1 MMLRGRRNERR
12 QGGFT
17 LAELLIVIAI
27 AAIVAGFGFV
37 AVIQHQRALKLT
49 EMDNIAREIYVAA
62 QNHLTESASTGEW
75 NKLYDENKD
84 DVHYL
89 GEKFDPSQ
97 DKTFTVS
104 NPANHDFRTFTFNP
118 SGAASLL
125 DINSDGTAATALG
138 MMLPVGATDDSV
150 RSDGYY
156 VVEYDAL
163 TASVYGVFYTD
174 NNLGVD
180 DSDVLNIDQSEGGR
194 SDSDYRL
201 NYTKNNRRDIIGYY
215 GGTVTIKPEAKKEE
229 PKPEE
234 EVRPLPITAEI
245 INDARLLLVVTDP
258 NNTLTKSI
266 SVQIFDK
273 NNSNVSIS
281 EYDSRITTTEGGVNV
296 TKYIYILDSVVDSDK
311 HFAKQFSSLQAGG
324 NIYAVV
330 KATVQSSKAG
340 SAATGET
347 TCQSNSANSLYGDG
361 SDNSAALIANGRHL
375 ENLSKDISGVSE
387 DTVTKAEVTKSFGWA
402 GGGENG
408 TNASDTFIAAIE
420 NEKKEYGLT
429 SYDQVCFADGSTKGN
444 ANTYYGVQSSVLSA
458 FYGKSADITLS
469 HFIIAAR
476 PASADSGLIE
486 STDHSLNIYNLK
498 LSDFLVTGGN
508 GSSGTAGAVIG
519 NISSHNNAGKSDSS
533 EKSLNISNVSVEKS
547 SSKAGYSAGLF
558 VGSADTDR
566 VNLSECGITGDSS
579 VHASNA
585 GGFIGTLEVSN
596 AALVNCQAGKSGS
609 RLSVGNNTPSS
620 ESGYA
625 GGLIGYAGKGNIS
638 ITGCKIL
645 ASTLNVG
652 YADSAQT
659 ISAVVS
665 GGFIGSAKTKAK
677 KESAEAERALSLNVS
692 DSAIQSAN
700 VSVAAKRHAGGIL
713 GQYNLNKKDIS
724 SDTISIT
731 NTNLTASGVLSV
743 NVSGTEQE
751 YYSAGGFI
759 GEIKDSVSG
768 TVSDCRVEA
777 ATITISENCDNS
789 PASAGGFIGEIYLS
803 NNLNNTPSLTL
814 KNNSIYSSSKM
825 NIEAAGAG
833 ATYGG
838 GFAGRVLIN
847 YDKNTSS
854 SKVAFQTCGILPKA
868 SGSGSAKNGT
878 INVAGVTASG
888 GFIGSGSSS
897 EKNSQSVLELSGCG
911 VDGGRNGLV
920 STANGSAGGFFGE
933 LYDLKAALSDD
944 YASILVKK
952 QTSVNNAK
960 NNIGAGG
967 FGGYAS
973 GVTIK
978 YAYAGGRTNNDA
990 QAQGK
995 DYQGEPYDRNVY
1007 AIGGRNNVGGFIGN
1021 CISSK
1026 IEKCYTTCS
1035 VREDLNSANNDKG
1048 TGQGNSTFAGGF
1060 VGNCE
1065 ESTITD
1071 SYCTGLITAEDCVA
1085 GAFSGNPGNSKFQNN
1100 FYLGGLFGNIQTA
1113 DGKTEN
1119 GNGKKGKTNSATE
1132 ANIGSASFTGGTAKA
1147 EPYANHLISTNVY
1160 PFEFTSQTLTTH
1172 IGDWPVSSQPKEQS
1186 FEGDFGILYYEI
1198 VQHGD
1203 DKNARDYYYHG
1214 FVGDL
1219 TKDGSRSN
1227 YEEINTL
1234 NTNARACVGRP
1245 YNNHAL
1251 LTGHNEYVVEEGYLI
1266 LTSNKYQENIDKFNN
1281 DHANA
1286 GSNGEANSESITVNV
1301 GGSGDGNNSDLTI
1314 ESKITSGKM
1323 AEYDDFLL
1331 KANIFGYKAYAI
1343 NCSRYA
1349 DLAKDSIS
1357 LVIRDQK
1364 FFNGNAKESVGYT
1377 QFYFQPV
1384 FSDTLSFD
1392 STHFD
1397 TYYIRSA
1404 KQLKLMFENGGNTS
1418 VGAIQN
1424 GDATLKQTLDISYDS
1439 DKVQFSEIS
1448 FDGTGSITLDATD
1461 NAYQSPS
1468 RSSDFNTRYYSSNPA
1483 EMTSIY
1489 SAVQPSSMVD
1499 GKVSYKLDGLN
1510 HYFISKLGEKG
1521 VIDSVYVT
1529 NIKSERNVPEF
1540 IETIS
1545 SRGQLENSRFEDCN
1559 FTSGVV
1565 ANNYGIIDKNSL
1577 QNCSGSTFVWKNEQ
1591 DSALISNCVL
1601 NNCSFSQAAILQN
1614 LNNAKID
1621 VIHAYTFTAPCFI
1634 RDNMNNNPSVENVSI
1649 ENAYFNNSSYAGL
1662 VNKNDNGASIKNC
1675 SIRYADFEGYGIAY
1689 ENRGT
1694 IDNCQISDAMIE
1706 VANGVGGGFVYSNS
1720 GTISNSQIYSQG
1732 FENYRRY
1739 YVSTYSTVAKYIPK
1753 RFSVSGITVLKADDP
1768 QDAYDLVSVGINNN
1782 ATDGSGYFAVAN
1794 SKIAGFVYQNNG
1806 NIANCSFTGLVCG
1819 SDASGFA
1826 DDNESDKNPGIQCCY
1841 ANALVYGQN
1850 TSSGFMRYN
1859 RGTINQNHA
1868 LGVISI
1874 NQGVASGF
1882 VNTCNGGNIKNSY
1895 SAVWKVSGNSSQY
1908 NYFAVEKNTNNCT
1921 FENNYAI
1928 SDVSGVDNQT
1938 GSLIKY
1944 PDSLNVIKDTEL
1956 RDFLH
1961 NDKLL
1966 KLGGAV
1972 KADQTQAYSSTL
1984 IGTYPYP
1991 MPVYTDNGKTL
2002 TLTAY
2007 GDWRT
2012 EAKFYLSQSAINLYV
2027 GQSVSL
2033 NDIKAYYLGQMIGVQ
2048 WTLTGASDSIT
2059 LKDENGTATITANK
2073 AGTGTI
2079 RASFAHADEEGNQ
2092 VSEQAPLSINV
2103 LNKSIKIFDATD
2115 SNFVDISGLT
2125 LNKTVG
2131 DTITLSAQLMPEDS
2145 SEIISWESSYPAIAA
2160 ITTDNNTTKLTCKAQ
2175 GGPVT
2180 VTASTSSGA
2189 YTAVSFTLNVSQRKV
2204 LKNGIIM
2211 NGLTVHDLSEY
2222 SPLEG
2227 DKSIESGTIIK
2238 DANGNYGLVY
2248 GYYNNLVFND
2258 ITNIGDLVA
2267 KNSDKTECLDQAHV
2281 FEINTTTPP
2290 NDLIAGEVVHYTGN
2304 GQNEY
2309 YVVNQSINY
2318 GQYISI
2324 NNNNVF
2330 SKIGIK

>member
-37 AVIQHQRALKLT
+37 AVVQHQRALKLT

-75 NKLYDENKD
+75 NKLYDENKE
-84 DVHYL
+84 DVRYL

-97 DKTFTVS
+97 DKTFVVS

-118 SGAASLL
+118 SGAASPL
-125 DINSDGTAATALG
+125 DINSDGRAATALG
-138 MMLPVGATDDSV
+138 LMLPMGATDDSV

-201 NYTKNNRRDIIGYY
+201 NYTKNSRRDIIGYY
-215 GGTVTIKPEAKKEE
+215 GGTVTTKPEAKKEE

-281 EYDSRITTTEGGVNV
+281 KYDNRITTTEGGVNV

-429 SYDQVCFADGSTKGN
+429 SYDQVCFADGSTKGK

-476 PASADSGLIE
+476 PASADAGLIE

-498 LSDFLVTGGN
+498 LTDFLITGGN

-579 VHASNA
+579 VYASNA

-609 RLSVGNNTPSS
+609 RLSVGNDTPSS

-731 NTNLTASGVLSV
+731 NTNLTASRVLSV
-743 NVSGTEQE
+743 NVSGTGQE
-751 YYSAGGFI
+751 YYCAGGFI

-803 NNLNNTPSLTL
+803 NDLKNTPSLTL

-825 NIEAAGAG
+825 NIEAAGTG
-833 ATYGG
+833 ETYGG

-854 SKVAFQTCGILPKA
+854 SKVAFQTCRILPEA

-920 STANGSAGGFFGE
+920 STANGSAGGFFGK

-952 QTSVNNAK
+952 QTSVNNVK

-967 FGGYAS
+967 FGGYAR

-1007 AIGGRNNVGGFIGN
+1007 AIGGKNNVGGFIGN
-1021 CISSK
+1021 CISSN

-1035 VREDLNSANNDKG
+1035 VREDLDSANNDKG

-1065 ESTITD
+1065 ESTIAD
-1071 SYCTGLITAEDCVA
+1071 SYCTGLVTAEDCVA

-1132 ANIGSASFTGGTAKA
+1132 ANIGSAPFTGGTAKA

-1160 PFEFTSQTLTTH
+1160 PFEFASQILTTH
-1172 IGDWPVSSQPKEQS
+1172 IGDWPASSQPKEQS

-1234 NTNARACVGRP
+1234 YTNAQACAGRP
-1245 YNNHAL
+1245 YNDHAL

-1266 LTSNKYQENIDKFNN
+1266 LTSNKYQESIDKFNQE
-1281 DHANA
+1281 NA
-1286 GSNGEANSESITVNV
+1286 GKQNVENNEGITVEIGNN
-1301 GGSGDGNNSDLTI
+1301 DGNNSGL
-1314 ESKITSGKM
+1314 KIDNKIKSQKM
-1323 AEYDDFLL
+1323 TEYDEFLS
-1331 KANIFGYKAYAI
+1331 KANIVGYKAYAI
-1343 NCSRYA
+1343 NCGTYA
-1349 DLAKDSIS
+1349 SEAGKSTS
-1357 LVIRDQK
+1357 LIIRDQK
-1364 FFNGNAKESVGYT
+1364 FNGGNNSSIVGYS

-1392 STHFD
+1392 STSVFS

-1404 KQLKLMFENGGNTS
+1404 KQLKLMFESGGNTS
-1418 VGAIQN
+1418 TDAIQN
-1424 GDATLKQTLDISYDS
+1424 KKAKLEQTLDISYDRN
-1439 DKVQFSEIS
+1439 KVQFTEIS
-1448 FDGTGSITLDATD
+1448 FSKNSSELDQ
-1461 NAYQSPS
+1461 AY
-1468 RSSDFNTRYYSSNPA
+1468 SSASCNLIFNTTYSSSKP
-1483 EMTSIY
+1483 EDQTSQAAQNY
-1489 SAVQPSSMVD
+1489 LGTDKSVP
-1499 GKVSYKLDGLN
+1499 YKLDGLN
-1510 HYFISKLGEKG
+1510 RSFINTLGSNGNVEN
-1521 VIDSVYVT
+1521 VYVENT
-1529 NIKSERNVPEF
+1529 TSDSKVSAFIDNIDNGGKIN
-1540 IETIS
+1540 
-1545 SRGQLENSRFEDCN
+1545 NSCFDNCSY
-1559 FTSGVV
+1559 TAGVV
-1565 ANNYGIIDKNSL
+1565 GTNNGTIENDTLLNCQGSSFVSTNNNANIT
-1577 QNCSGSTFVWKNEQ
+1577 NCS
-1591 DSALISNCVL
+1591 L
-1601 NNCSFSQAAILQN
+1601 NNCTFRNAVISENS
-1614 LNNAKID
+1614 NNAKISW
-1621 VIHAYTFTAPCFI
+1621 IQASTLTAPCFV
-1634 RDNMNNNPSVENVSI
+1634 NENKTNNPSVEKVKI
-1649 ENAYFNNSSYAGL
+1649 ENAYFDSKEYAGL
-1662 VNKNDNGASIKNC
+1662 VNFNDTGASIKNC
-1675 SIRYADFEGYGIAY
+1675 SISYADFEGCGLV
-1689 ENRGT
+1689 NNNQGT
-1694 IDNCQISDAMIE
+1694 IDNCSISDAIIE
-1706 VANGVGGGFVYSNS
+1706 LSNGKGGGFANTNT
-1720 GTISNSQIYSQG
+1720 GTITNCQIYSKG
-1732 FENYRRY
+1732 LKGYNS
-1739 YVSTYSTVAKYIPK
+1739 YVKKYGQNVKYSPVKFTLNGTDVGTTGGP
-1753 RFSVSGITVLKADDP
+1753 V
-1768 QDAYDLVSVGINNN
+1768 DAYDLVTVGISFNNE
-1782 ATDGSGYFAVAN
+1782 DRKYSIAN
-1794 SKIAGFVYQNNG
+1794 SCTAGFVYENDG
-1806 NIANCSFTGLVCG
+1806 SIENCSFTGEIFG
-1819 SDASGFA
+1819 ANASGFTYQ
-1826 DDNESDKNPGIQCCY
+1826 NGNSKNPSIQCSY
-1841 ANALVYGQN
+1841 SNARVYG
-1850 TSSGFMRYN
+1850 SKLASGFMESN
-1859 RGTINQNHA
+1859 KGETSQNHA
-1868 LGVISI
+1868 LGIITSPY
-1874 NQGVASGF
+1874 GYGCGF
-1882 VNTCNGGNIKNSY
+1882 VNSCSGGSIKNSY
-1895 SAVWKVSGNSSQY
+1895 SAVWQADTSGSSYYYFAQPENINNCNFDNDYAVTEVSDIQSMPETLQGVNYVKDAELRSFSGNASMLG
-1908 NYFAVEKNTNNCT
+1908 V
-1921 FENNYAI
+1921 AI
-1928 SDVSGVDNQT
+1928 TSDKTQPCSESLT
-1938 GSLIKY
+1938 GGK
-1944 PDSLNVIKDTEL
+1944 
-1956 RDFLH
+1956 
-1961 NDKLL
+1961 
-1966 KLGGAV
+1966 
-1972 KADQTQAYSSTL
+1972 
-1984 IGTYPYP
+1984 YPYP
-1991 MPVYTDNGKTL
+1991 MPTYPSGGSS

-2007 GDWRT
+2007 GDWRI
-2012 EAKFYLSQSAINLYV
+2012 ESKFYLSQSSENIYVGNSINLSDITAYFQGKELESNTINWALSDTTSGV
-2027 GQSVSL
+2027 VTLQKD
-2033 NDIKAYYLGQMIGVQ
+2033 NDGNTTVI
-2048 WTLTGASDSIT
+2048 
-2059 LKDENGTATITANK
+2059 ANK
-2073 AGTGTI
+2073 AGASNIVAYYSYYDGT
-2079 RASFAHADEEGNQ
+2079 SN
-2092 VSEQAPLSINV
+2092 VVTEQANLTLNV
-2103 LNKSIKIFDATD
+2103 LDKSIKILAG
-2115 SNFVDISGLT
+2115 NVDISGGT
-2125 LNKTVG
+2125 LNRTVG
-2131 DTITLSAQLMPEDS
+2131 DTIALSAQLMPEDASETINWKISDS
-2145 SEIISWESSYPAIAA
+2145 SIVQIS
-2160 ITTDNNTTKLTCKAQ
+2160 TTNNTTNLICSAA

-2180 VTASTSSGA
+2180 VTASTNSGK
-2189 YTAVSFTLNVSQRKV
+2189 YPPVSFTITVTQNETLD
-2204 LKNGIIM
+2204 NGIIL
-2211 NGLTVHDLSEY
+2211 NGLFVHQISDFSNKEY
-2222 SPLEG
+2222 GVTIPA
-2227 DKSIESGTIIK
+2227 GTIIQ
-2238 DANGNYGLVY
+2238 DSDGNYCLIFGNQY
-2248 GYYNNLVFND
+2248 YYNLYN
-2258 ITNIGDLVA
+2258 A
-2267 KNSDKTECLDQAHV
+2267 
-2281 FEINTTTPP
+2281 NTIKAI
-2290 NDLIAGEVVHYTGN
+2290 LSIAGSNAEALNTAAVVELGENKALPNPINAGTIFHFTGN
-2304 GQNEY
+2304 GKDEY
-2309 YVVNQSINY
+2309 YVAKQTLTYNTTIND
-2318 GQYISI
+2318 S
-2324 NNNNVF
+2324 NLV
-2330 SKIGIK
+2330 KIGTN

>member
-37 AVIQHQRALKLT
+37 AVVQHQRALKLT

-75 NKLYDENKD
+75 NKLYDENKE
-84 DVHYL
+84 DVRYL

-97 DKTFTVS
+97 DKTFVVS

-118 SGAASLL
+118 SGAASPL
-125 DINSDGTAATALG
+125 DINSDGRAATALG
-138 MMLPVGATDDSV
+138 LMLPMGATDDSV

-201 NYTKNNRRDIIGYY
+201 NYTKNSRRDIIGYY
-215 GGTVTIKPEAKKEE
+215 GGTVTTKPEAKKEE

-281 EYDSRITTTEGGVNV
+281 KYDNRITTTEGGVNV

-429 SYDQVCFADGSTKGN
+429 SYDQVCFADGSTKGK

-476 PASADSGLIE
+476 PASADAGLIE

-519 NISSHNNAGKSDSS
+519 NVSSHNNAGKSDSS

-579 VHASNA
+579 VYASNA

-724 SDTISIT
+724 SNTISIT

-743 NVSGTEQE
+743 NVSGAGQE
-751 YYSAGGFI
+751 YYCAGGFI

-803 NNLNNTPSLTL
+803 NDLKNTPSLTL

-825 NIEAAGAG
+825 NIEAAGTG
-833 ATYGG
+833 ETYGG

-854 SKVAFQTCGILPKA
+854 SKVAFQTCRILPKA

-933 LYDLKAALSDD
+933 SYDLKAALSDD
-944 YASILVKK
+944 YASILVKE
-952 QTSVNNAK
+952 QAPVNDSK

-967 FGGYAS
+967 FGGYAR
-973 GVTIK
+973 GVTIN

-1007 AIGGRNNVGGFIGN
+1007 AIGGKNNVGGFIGN

-1035 VREDLNSANNDKG
+1035 VWEDLDSANNDKG
-1048 TGQGNSTFAGGF
+1048 TGQGNSTYAGGF

-1071 SYCTGLITAEDCVA
+1071 SYCTGLVTAEDCVA
-1085 GAFSGNPGNSKFQNN
+1085 GAFSGNLGNSKFQNN

-1132 ANIGSASFTGGTAKA
+1132 ANIGSVPFTGGTAKA

-1160 PFEFTSQTLTTH
+1160 PFEFTSQILTTH
-1172 IGDWPVSSQPKEQS
+1172 IGDWPASSQPKEQS

-1203 DKNARDYYYHG
+1203 NKNARDYYYHG

-1234 NTNARACVGRP
+1234 YTNAQACAGRP
-1245 YNNHAL
+1245 YNDHAL

-1266 LTSNKYQENIDKFNN
+1266 LTSNKYQESIDKFNQE
-1281 DHANA
+1281 NA
-1286 GSNGEANSESITVNV
+1286 GKQNVENNEGITVEIGNN
-1301 GGSGDGNNSDLTI
+1301 DGNNSGL
-1314 ESKITSGKM
+1314 KIDNKIISQKM
-1323 AEYDDFLL
+1323 AEYDEFLS
-1331 KANIFGYKAYAI
+1331 KANIVGYKAYAI
-1343 NCSRYA
+1343 NCGTYA
-1349 DLAKDSIS
+1349 SEARKSTS
-1357 LVIRDQK
+1357 LIIRDQK
-1364 FFNGNAKESVGYT
+1364 FNGGNNSSIVGYS

-1392 STHFD
+1392 STSGFS

-1404 KQLKLMFENGGNTS
+1404 KQLKLMFESGGNTS
-1418 VGAIQN
+1418 TDAIQN
-1424 GDATLKQTLDISYDS
+1424 NKAHLEQTLDISYDS
-1439 DKVQFSEIS
+1439 NKVQFSEIS
-1448 FDGTGSITLDATD
+1448 FDGAGSRRLDAAN

-1468 RSSDFNTRYYSSNPA
+1468 CNLLFNTTYHSSTPT
-1483 EMTSIY
+1483 EMTSIH
-1489 SAVQPSSMVD
+1489 SDVQPSSMVD
-1499 GKVSYKLDGLN
+1499 GNIHYKLDGLN
-1510 HYFISKLGEKG
+1510 KYFINKLGNTG

-1529 NIKSERNVPEF
+1529 DIKSERYVPEF
-1540 IETIS
+1540 IETINS
-1545 SRGQLENSRFEDCN
+1545 GGQLKNSRFEDCN
-1559 FTSGVV
+1559 FTSGIV
-1565 ANNYGIIDKNSL
+1565 ANNYGIIDNNSL
-1577 QNCSGSTFVWKNEQ
+1577 QNCSGSTFVWKNEEN
-1591 DSALISNCVL
+1591 SAHISNCVL

-1614 LNNAKID
+1614 LNNAKIEE
-1621 VIHAYTFTAPCFI
+1621 IHAYTFTAPCFI
-1634 RDNMNNNPSVENVSI
+1634 RDNMNNNPSVVNVSI

-1662 VNKNDNGASIKNC
+1662 VNTNDNGASIKNC
-1675 SIRYADFEGYGIAY
+1675 SIRYADFEGYGIAN

-1739 YVSTYSTVAKYIPK
+1739 YVPTYSTVAKYIPK
-1753 RFSVSGITVLKADDP
+1753 KFSVSGITVLKADDP

-1782 ATDGSGYFAVAN
+1782 ATDGSGYSAVAN

-1841 ANALVYGQN
+1841 ANALVYGRN
-1850 TSSGFMRYN
+1850 TSSGFLRFN

-1895 SAVWKVSGNSSQY
+1895 SAVWQVTGNSSQY
-1908 NYFAVEKNTNNCT
+1908 NYFAVKDNTYYGN

-1956 RDFLH
+1956 RDFRN
-1961 NDKLL
+1961 NDNML
-1966 KLGGAV
+1966 KLGGEVTA
-1972 KADQTQAYSSTL
+1972 AQTQAYSPALNGSA
-1984 IGTYPYP
+1984 YPYP

-2033 NDIKAYYLGQMIGVQ
+2033 NDIKAYYLGQMIDSSVVQ

-2079 RASFAHADEEGNQ
+2079 LASFAHVDGEGN
-2092 VSEQAPLSINV
+2092 SIYEQASLSINV
-2103 LNKSIKIFDATD
+2103 LNKSIKILGASD

-2145 SEIISWESSYPAIAA
+2145 GETITWQSSNSDIAA
-2160 ITTDNNTTKLTCKAQ
+2160 ITTDNNTTMLTCKAQ

-2180 VTASTSSGA
+2180 VTASTPSGS
-2189 YTAVSFTLNVSQRKV
+2189 YTAVSFTLYVSQRKV
-2204 LKNGIIM
+2204 LRNGIIM

-2222 SPLEG
+2222 SSLEG
-2227 DKSIESGTIIK
+2227 WKSIESGTIIK
-2238 DANGNYGLVY
+2238 DANGNYGLLF
-2248 GYYNNLVFND
+2248 GYNNWYQLSNFTTIEKIVQSSNGNAEFLATANVID
-2258 ITNIGDLVA
+2258 IGASKNINHANTGD
-2267 KNSDKTECLDQAHV
+2267 
-2281 FEINTTTPP
+2281 
-2290 NDLIAGEVVHYTGN
+2290 VVHYTGN
-2304 GQNEY
+2304 GKDEY
-2309 YVVNQSINY
+2309 FVAKQAIGYNTTIND
-2318 GQYISI
+2318 QA
-2324 NNNNVF
+2324 F
-2330 SKIGIK
+2330 SKIGIQ

>member
-17 LAELLIVIAI
+17 FAELLIVIAI

-37 AVIQHQRALKLT
+37 AIIQHQRVLKLT

-75 NKLYDENKD
+75 NKLYNENKD
-84 DVHYL
+84 NTSYL
-89 GEKFDPSQ
+89 GENFDPSQ

-104 NPANHDFRTFTFNP
+104 NPANHDFRTFTFSP

-138 MMLPVGATDDSV
+138 LMLPVGATDDSV

-180 DSDVLNIDQSEGGR
+180 DGDVLNIDQSEGGR

-201 NYTKNNRRDIIGYY
+201 NYTKNSRRDIIGYY
-215 GGTVTIKPEAKKEE
+215 GGTVTTKPEAKKDE

-234 EVRPLPITAEI
+234 EVRPRPITAEI

-266 SVQIFDK
+266 SVQIFDE
-273 NNSNVSIS
+273 NNSKVSIS
-281 EYDSRITTTEGGVNV
+281 EYDSRISITEGGVQV
-296 TKYIYILDSVVDSDK
+296 TKYIYILDSVVDPDK

-324 NIYAVV
+324 NIYAIV

-387 DTVTKAEVTKSFGWA
+387 DTVTTAEVTKSFGWA

-408 TNASDTFIAAIE
+408 TNASGTFIAAIE
-420 NEKKEYGLT
+420 SENKEYGLT
-429 SYDQVCFADGSTKGN
+429 SSDQVCFADGSTKGN

-476 PASADSGLIE
+476 PASAYSGLIE

-519 NISSHNNAGKSDSS
+519 NVSSHNNAGKSDSS

-579 VHASNA
+579 VYASNA

-596 AALVNCQAGKSGS
+596 AALVNCQAGESGS

-638 ITGCKIL
+638 ITGCTIL
-645 ASTLNVG
+645 ASALNVG
-652 YADSAQT
+652 YADNAQT

-743 NVSGTEQE
+743 NVSGTGQE
-751 YYSAGGFI
+751 YYCAGGFI

-777 ATITISENCDNS
+777 ATIKISENCDNS

-803 NNLNNTPSLTL
+803 NDLQNTPSLTL

-825 NIEAAGAG
+825 NIEADGAG
-833 ATYGG
+833 ETYGG

-854 SKVAFQTCGILPKA
+854 TKVAFQTCRILPKA
-868 SGSGSAKNGT
+868 SGSGSEKNGT

-944 YASILVKK
+944 YASFLVKE
-952 QTSVNNAK
+952 QAPVNDSK

-967 FGGYAS
+967 FGGYARA
-973 GVTIK
+973 VTIK

-990 QAQGK
+990 QDQGK
-995 DYQGEPYDRNVY
+995 DYQGEAYDRNVY
-1007 AIGGRNNVGGFIGN
+1007 AIRGKNNVGGFIGN
-1021 CISSK
+1021 CISSS
-1026 IEKCYTTCS
+1026 IDECYTTCS
-1035 VREDLNSANNDKG
+1035 VREDLDSANNDKG
-1048 TGQGNSTFAGGF
+1048 TGQGNSTFVGGF

-1065 ESTITD
+1065 KSTITNC
-1071 SYCTGLITAEDCVA
+1071 YCTGLVTAEGCVA
-1085 GAFSGNPGNSKFQNN
+1085 GAFSGDPGNSEFQNN

-1113 DGKTEN
+1113 DGKNKTGD
-1119 GNGKKGKTNSATE
+1119 GNKDKTNSATE
-1132 ANIGSASFTGGTAKA
+1132 ANIGSAPFTGGTAKA
-1147 EPYANHLISTNVY
+1147 EPYANPLISTKVY

-1172 IGDWPVSSQPKEQS
+1172 IGDWPASGQPKEQS

-1203 DKNARDYYYHG
+1203 NKNARDYYYHG

-1234 NTNARACVGRP
+1234 NTNAQACAGRP
-1245 YNNHAL
+1245 YNDHAL

-1266 LTSNKYQENIDKFNN
+1266 LTSNKYQESIDKFNQE
-1281 DHANA
+1281 NA
-1286 GSNGEANSESITVNV
+1286 GKQNVENNEGITVEIGNN
-1301 GGSGDGNNSDLTI
+1301 DGNNSGLKIDNKI
-1314 ESKITSGKM
+1314 NSKKM
-1323 AEYDDFLL
+1323 AKYDEFIS
-1331 KANIFGYKAYAI
+1331 KANIVGYKAYAI
-1343 NCSRYA
+1343 NCGSYA
-1349 DLAKDSIS
+1349 SEAGKSTS
-1357 LVIRDQK
+1357 LIIRDQK
-1364 FFNGNAKESVGYT
+1364 FNGGNNSSIVGYS

-1392 STHFD
+1392 STSGFS

-1404 KQLKLMFENGGNTS
+1404 KQLKLMFESGGNTS
-1418 VGAIQN
+1418 TDAIQN
-1424 GDATLKQTLDISYDS
+1424 NKAHLEQTLDISYDS

-1448 FDGTGSITLDATD
+1448 FDGTGSRTLDAS
-1461 NAYQSPS
+1461 NEAYQSPS
-1468 RSSDFNTRYYSSNPA
+1468 CSLLFNTTYHSSTPTD
-1483 EMTSIY
+1483 MTSIH
-1489 SAVQPSSMVD
+1489 SDVPPSSMVD
-1499 GKVSYKLDGLN
+1499 GNVHYKLDGLN
-1510 HYFISKLGEKG
+1510 RYFISILGNTG

-1529 NIKSERNVPEF
+1529 DIKSDREVPEF
-1540 IETIS
+1540 IEKIYS
-1545 SRGQLENSRFEDCN
+1545 KGQLKNSSFVNCN

-1565 ANNYGIIDKNSL
+1565 ANNYGIIDNNSL
-1577 QNCSGSTFVWKNEQ
+1577 QNCSGSTFVSKNEEN
-1591 DSALISNCVL
+1591 SARINNCVL

-1614 LNNAKID
+1614 SNNAKIEQ
-1621 VIHAYTFTAPCFI
+1621 IHAYTFTAPCFVGE
-1634 RDNMNNNPSVENVSI
+1634 NTGNNPSVENVII

-1662 VNKNDNGASIKNC
+1662 VNTNDNGASIRNC
-1675 SIRYADFEGYGIAY
+1675 SIRYADFEGYGIAN

-1694 IDNCQISDAMIE
+1694 IDSCQISDAMIE

-1732 FENYRRY
+1732 LAKYQA
-1739 YVSTYSTVAKYIPK
+1739 YVSTYSTGAKYVPK
-1753 RFSVSGITVLKADDP
+1753 KFSVSGIAVLKADDP

-1782 ATDGSGYFAVAN
+1782 ATGESGYFAMAN
-1794 SKIAGFVYQNNG
+1794 SKIAGFVFQNRG

-1841 ANALVYGQN
+1841 ANARVYGKN

-1859 RGTINQNHA
+1859 RGYANQNHA
-1868 LGVISI
+1868 LGVISVD
-1874 NQGVASGF
+1874 QGAASGF
-1882 VNTCNGGNIKNSY
+1882 VNTCDGGNTTNCY
-1895 SAVWKVSGNSSQY
+1895 SAVWQVTGNSSQY
-1908 NYFAVEKNTNNCT
+1908 NYFAVKENTHNGN

-1956 RDFLH
+1956 RDFSR
-1961 NDKLL
+1961 NTNML
-1966 KLGGAV
+1966 KLGGA
-1972 KADQTQAYSSTL
+1972 ATTDQTQAYSTSL
-1984 IGTYPYP
+1984 VGSAYPYP
-1991 MPVYTDNGKTL
+1991 MPVYTDNKK

-2012 EAKFYLSQSAINLYV
+2012 EAKFYLSQSSIGLYV

-2033 NDIKAYYLGQMIGVQ
+2033 NNIMAYYQGQMIDSSAVQ

-2059 LKDENGTATITANK
+2059 LKDDENGTATITADK

-2079 RASFAHADEEGNQ
+2079 LASFVHVDGEGN
-2092 VSEQAPLSINV
+2092 SIYEQASLSINV
-2103 LNKSIKIFDATD
+2103 LNKSINILGASD
-2115 SNFVDISGLT
+2115 SNFVDISGRT

-2145 SEIISWESSYPAIAA
+2145 GQIITWESSDPAIAA

-2180 VTASTSSGA
+2180 VTASTYSGS
-2189 YTAVSFTLNVSQRKV
+2189 YTTVSFTLYVSQREV
-2204 LKNGIIM
+2204 LTNGIIM

-2222 SPLEG
+2222 SSLVG
-2227 DKSIESGTIIK
+2227 GKSIESGTIIK
-2238 DANGNYGLVY
+2238 DANGNYGLLF
-2248 GYYNNLVFND
+2248 GYNNWYQLSNVTTIDKIVQSSNGNAEFLAAA
-2258 ITNIGDLVA
+2258 NIIEIGANNNISHANKGD
-2267 KNSDKTECLDQAHV
+2267 
-2281 FEINTTTPP
+2281 
-2290 NDLIAGEVVHYTGN
+2290 VVHYTGN
-2304 GQNEY
+2304 GKDEY
-2309 YVVNQSINY
+2309 FVARQDIGYNTTIND
-2318 GQYISI
+2318 QA
-2324 NNNNVF
+2324 F
-2330 SKIGIK
+2330 SEIGIQ